1 VIAAPCSGSGKTL
14 LSLCL
19 SALAWERGDPLQPFK
34 VGPDYLD
41 PQLLT
46 AVAGRSCRNLD
57 PLLCGEDWVRRC
69 FQWHARRASRV
80 LVEGVMGLFDGRGPS
95 SEGSTAAVASLLGL
109 PVVLVVEA
117 SRQAGS
123 LAALVRGF
131 RDHGPP
137 RITLAG
143 VVLNRVAGER
153 HRALLEEALAAIDV
167 PLLGALPPHP
177 ALELPSRH
185 LGLLPAGELHD
196 LAERRRQWARLAE
209 QHLALEQLW
218 PLLEPPTAPKEDTTD
233 PILWLL
239 EQPTAAAMGHGA
251 TASARSPE
259 EAGRT
264 SLPPTPAGPG
274 RGRDRPALPIAIAT
288 DQAFHFRYP
297 EAGEL
302 LQAVGLAPIPWSP
315 LADEPLPHGCRAV
328 LLPGGYPELH
338 ARQLASSRRSL
349 TQLAQAAADGIPIV
363 AECGG
368 LLLLG
373 QDLRDEEGT
382 PHAMAGVLPFRAGRG
397 ALSLGYR
404 QAEVGSDG
412 LVVRRGERLLG
423 HEFHRWQLEPLG
435 PASTSDKDT
444 MTTAGSL
451 WHLEGWGCPRRPEGW
466 TTSTLHASWLH
477 LHWAGC
483 PAIPLR
489 LAAASASAVPLQRSG
504 ATSSRENPERLPTR
518 SAGA

>member
-1 VIAAPCSGSGKTL
+1 MACVIAAPCSGSGKTL

-19 SALAWERGDPLQPFK
+19 SALARKRGQTLQPFK

-57 PLLCGEDWVRRC
+57 PLLCGEEWVDRS
-69 FQWHARRASRV
+69 FHWHGGRAQRV
-80 LVEGVMGLFDGRGPS
+80 LVEGVMGLFDGRGPG
-95 SEGSTAAVASLLGL
+95 SEGSTAAIAALLQL

-137 RITLAG
+137 RIHLAG

-153 HRALLEEALAAIDV
+153 HRALLKEALEAIEV
-167 PLLGALPPHP
+167 PLLGALPPDP

-185 LGLLPAGELHD
+185 LGLLPASELAD
-196 LAERRRQWARLAE
+196 LAERQQRWAELA
-209 QHLALEQLW
+209 QRHLALEQLW
-218 PLLEPPTAPKEDTTD
+218 PLLEPPTPDQECRDD
-233 PILWLL
+233 PIRWLL
-239 EQPTAAAMGHGA
+239 GQATTAEGKL
-251 TASARSPE
+251 S
-259 EAGRT
+259 
-264 SLPPTPAGPG
+264 TPAREVAAKGWETEQ
-274 RGRDRPALPIAIAT
+274 ALPIAIAS

-297 EAGEL
+297 EADEL
-302 LQAVGLAPIPWSP
+302 LRAVGLAPVAWSP
-315 LADEPLPHGCRAV
+315 LADDPLPEGCRAV

-349 TQLAQAAADGIPIV
+349 GELRQAAAAGLPIV

-373 QDLRDEEGT
+373 QQLLDQEET
-382 PHAMAGVLPFRAGRG
+382 PHAMAGVLPFTARRG

-404 QAEVGSDG
+404 TATACTDG
-412 LVVRRGERLLG
+412 LVMRQGDLVVG
-423 HEFHRWQLEPLG
+423 HEFHRWQLEPLNMA
-435 PASTSDKDT
+435 ASREKDL
-444 MTTAGSL
+444 MTGAGRL
-451 WHLEGWGCPRRPEGW
+451 WQLEGWGCETRVEGW

-483 PAIPLR
+483 PVIPRR
-489 LAAASASAVPLQRSG
+489 LAAASASAVPLRQSG
-504 ATSSRENPERLPTR
+504 VISNLASQGPRPIR